1 MALKIG
7 QEAPF
12 WKGINQHG
20 ESISSEG
27 LMGKKTILF
36 FYPKASTPGC
46 TVEACNFR
54 DHYEDLVDKG
64 FEVVG
69 VSADSVKRQLNFST
83 KQKLNF
89 SLIADEEKS
98 IISAFEAWG
107 NKKFMGKEYMGILRT
122 TFIVDKQGRLAHVMD
137 KVKTKSHHDDVLALL
152 AELDA

>member
-7 QEAPF
+7 QDAPS

-27 LMGKKTILF
+27 LLGKKTILF

-64 FEVVG
+64 FEVIG
-69 VSADSVKRQLNFST
+69 VSADSVKRQLNFSA

-89 SLIADEEKS
+89 SLIADEEKM
-98 IISAFEAWG
+98 IITAFEAWG
-107 NKKFMGKEYMGILRT
+107 NKKFMGKQYNGIFRHT
-122 TFIVDKQGRLAHVMD
+122 YVIDEQGKIEQVLG
-137 KVKTKSHHDDVLALL
+137 KVKTKEATEQILSLY
-152 AELDA
+152 